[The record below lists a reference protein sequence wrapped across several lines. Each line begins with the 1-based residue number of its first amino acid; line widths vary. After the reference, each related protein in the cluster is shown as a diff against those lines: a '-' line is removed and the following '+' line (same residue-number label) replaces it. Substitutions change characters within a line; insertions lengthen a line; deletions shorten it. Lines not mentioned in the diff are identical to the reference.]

1 MLKIG
6 LTGPMG
12 SGKTFVALE
21 FAKLGVPILIMDE
34 VVRELQTTNTD
45 LIKKIESRFPNSY
58 VNGKMDKQ
66 FMIKTLF
73 YDESGKNLKDISEI
87 IQPFLIKE
95 LNKFY
100 AQYKNKPYI
109 MVESALIYEYNL
121 DNLFDKI
128 IYVNSDRRLRKE
140 VAMKRDNITSDEY
153 NRRMKTQLPD
163 ELKIEK
169 SDFIVNNDYSTIT
182 DQIIDIN
189 SKIIK

>member
-21 FAKLGVPILIMDE
+21 FAKLGAPILIMDE
-34 VVRELQTTNTD
+34 VVRELQTTNID
-45 LIKKIESRFPNSY
+45 LIKKIETRFPKSY
-58 VNGKMDKQ
+58 VDGKMDKQ
-66 FMIKTLF
+66 VMIKTLF
-73 YDESGKNLKDISEI
+73 YDETGKNLKDISDI

-100 AQYKNKPYI
+100 AQYKHKQYVI
-109 MVESALIYEYNL
+109 VESALLYEYNL

-140 VAMKRDNITSDEY
+140 VAMKRDGITSDEY
-153 NRRMKTQLPD
+153 DRRMRTQLPD

-169 SDFIVNNDYSTIT
+169 SDFIVNNDYSIIT
-182 DQIIDIN
+182 DQIININ
-189 SKIIK
+189 NKIK